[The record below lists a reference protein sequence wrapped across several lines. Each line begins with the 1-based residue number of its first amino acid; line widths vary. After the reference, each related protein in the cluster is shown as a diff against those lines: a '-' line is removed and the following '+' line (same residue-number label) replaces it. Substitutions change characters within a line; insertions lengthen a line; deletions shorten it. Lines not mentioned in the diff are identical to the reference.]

1 MHHEKAHYQKL
12 ETIYNR
18 RINNQDKDEVSEDEF
33 EVQNGFDAVF
43 FTNGKSRKWTSAT
56 FDPSVYNTKKFA
68 VRTNKVV
75 VVTVPKPKRKR
86 PSQKRPTVI
95 SKTSSSESDHSSSF
109 KLEKVYP
116 EEIDQDETDNRVGE
130 PDFFVAN
137 TVPPFGITEDSMS
150 LTQQTSKK
158 PKLSYS

>member
-18 RINNQDKDEVSEDEF
+18 RINNQDTDEVSEDDF

-43 FTNGKSRKWTSAT
+43 FTNGKSRKWTSPT
-56 FDPSVYNTKKFA
+56 FDPSVYNSKKFA

-86 PSQKRPTVI
+86 PSQKGQTVMN
-95 SKTSSSESDHSSSF
+95 KTRNSESDYSSSF

-116 EEIDQDETDNRVGE
+116 EEIGQDETDNTVGE
-130 PDFFVAN
+130 PGFFVAN
-137 TVPPFGITEDSMS
+137 TVPIFGIAENSMI